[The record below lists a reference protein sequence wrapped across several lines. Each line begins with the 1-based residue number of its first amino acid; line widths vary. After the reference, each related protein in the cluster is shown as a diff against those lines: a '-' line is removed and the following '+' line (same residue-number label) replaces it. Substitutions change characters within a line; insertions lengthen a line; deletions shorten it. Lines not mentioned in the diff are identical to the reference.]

1 MQAIMA
7 RLSSLYNC
15 GSSWFSSRNSII
27 LIMKTEGAGNELLF
41 HGSVNHLICSNG
53 FLYGTGIPTQM
64 MEKILT
70 LLVGLLI
77 ALGGWSLSRTFELST
92 GQAVLEDKVERLEM
106 QLNLMDQKMDE
117 MFDMDEEIM
126 EQHEELFKKLQNS
139 NPGYSYN

>member
-1 MQAIMA
+1 MGGCYE
-7 RLSSLYNC
+7 LYIHSNYNNFTMFINFFR
-15 GSSWFSSRNSII
+15 STNTKSIVERRQKTQYNSKAKI
-27 LIMKTEGAGNELLF
+27 
-41 HGSVNHLICSNG
+41 
-53 FLYGTGIPTQM
+53 M
-64 MEKILT
+64 MEKVLT

-92 GQAVLEDKVERLEM
+92 GQVVLEDKVERLEM

-139 NPGYSYN
+139 NTGYSYN